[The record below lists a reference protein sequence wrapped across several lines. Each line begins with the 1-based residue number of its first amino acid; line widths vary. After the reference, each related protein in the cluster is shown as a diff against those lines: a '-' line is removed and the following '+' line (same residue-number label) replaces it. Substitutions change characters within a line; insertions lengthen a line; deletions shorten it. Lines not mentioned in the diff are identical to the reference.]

1 MAHFRTIR
9 GKQASPLKKNKLL
22 LVHCVSKQ
30 PLVLIPDGLPCVER
44 ELECREVHVSFMDSL
59 NVRRI
64 ALFPSMVNGVNI
76 DEMFVDCDS
85 PTLVEVHSSCVFK
98 VNNFIGSIVLM
109 GCILY

>member
-9 GKQASPLKKNKLL
+9 GKQASTLKENKLL

-30 PLVLIPDGLPCVER
+30 PLVLIPDGLPCVE
-44 ELECREVHVSFMDSL
+44 LECREVHVSSMDSL

-109 GCILY
+109 SCIFY

>member
-1 MAHFRTIR
+1 MEE
-9 GKQASPLKKNKLL
+9 KQASLA
-22 LVHCVSKQ
+22 HCVSKQ

-64 ALFPSMVNGVNI
+64 APFPSMVNGVNI